1 MILLIFVWTQL
12 SSLSLTAPLI
22 LTAEREQPQ
31 SEQPKFVSWE
41 REPLTRGTFR
51 LIASCVIT
59 LSLCVWTAVHLNIP
73 ARFSGNYLRR
83 TGWVIMGLL
92 APELVVYTAWRQWS
106 SGKELTRQ
114 MGELL
119 EERAAKTGNT
129 RKYEWSLVHS
139 FYAGMGGF
147 VIDVPGNKGF
157 VSDRSRF
164 TLTAQGVLLLTA
176 AGYSLPEVNKKAIL
190 DRSKADNVAKVL
202 VCLQA
207 AYMIAQCVGRV
218 VVRLP
223 VTLLE
228 VNTLGHVVCALIM
241 YTFWLQKPQ
250 DVQVPTSFW
259 SDDIGPLCAYMYMRS
274 GMSREWSGRK
284 DEWSYLHLYDD
295 SDLEKGNTQETVQ
308 KVKKEKW
315 IEREN
320 STGRDI
326 PLPSDGNIPPHTTV
340 TIREHQVLRRT
351 NLGPKPSR
359 AYQPSEYELARLRV
373 TSPTRVRAKGTQRV
387 MKQNYYHPRVVHLDA
402 KSVNRWE
409 LASKYRRRCLDTYSI
424 YYPRGKLAVETVSEL
439 VKDEDAEIE
448 FLVHE
453 VPNWPGSAGLLP
465 KSSYF
470 TWGAISFAVA
480 LYGGLHIAGWNG
492 HFPST
497 IEKMM
502 WRVSSVLIAASGIL
516 ATIYIAI
523 DRLPSRGKESYLDH
537 WAETFGSDEVT
548 GAKKLISVSQFLLV
562 ITTGVVLILPLI
574 GGAIIYIPA
583 RLFLVI
589 ESFIA
594 LRDQPIEVYQT
605 PDWTGWVPHL

>member
-1 MILLIFVWTQL
+1 MILLIFIWAQL
-12 SSLSLTAPLI
+12 SRLSLTAPLI
-22 LTAEREQPQ
+22 PKAEREQPQ

-106 SGKELTRQ
+106 SAKELTRQ
-114 MGELL
+114 MEELL

-129 RKYEWSLVHS
+129 QKCEWTLVHS

-147 VIDVPGNKGF
+147 VIDVPRDKSF
-157 VSDRSRF
+157 VSDHSRL

-176 AGYSLPEVNKKAIL
+176 AGYSLPEINKKSIL

-218 VVRLP
+218 VARLP

-228 VNTLGHVVCALIM
+228 VNTLGHVACALIM

-250 DVQVPTSFW
+250 DVQVPTTFW
-259 SDDIGPLCAYMYMRS
+259 SDDIGPICAYMYMRS

-284 DEWSYLHLYDD
+284 GEWAYLHLYDD
-295 SDLEKGNTQETVQ
+295 GDLERGNMNETIQ
-308 KVKKEKW
+308 KVKKEKR

-320 STGRDI
+320 STGHDI
-326 PLPSDGNIPPHTTV
+326 ALPSRDKGGNVPPNTTV

-359 AYQPSEYELARLRV
+359 AYPPSVGETARLTGELTIRD
-373 TSPTRVRAKGTQRV
+373 RARNV
-387 MKQNYYHPRVVHLDA
+387 YRPRVVHLDA
-402 KSVNRWE
+402 ISVNRWE
-409 LASKYRRRCLDTYSI
+409 LASTYRRRCLATSSI
-424 YYPRGKLAVETVSEL
+424 YYPRRKLAVKTVSEL
-439 VKDEDAEIE
+439 VENEDAEIE

-480 LYGGLHIAGWNG
+480 LYGGLHIAVWND
-492 HFPST
+492 HFPSSA
-497 IEKMM
+497 EKIM

-523 DRLPSRGKESYLDH
+523 DRLPSRGEESYIDH
-537 WAETFGSDEVT
+537 WADTFGDLEYTGGKILIPLTQYALILIT
-548 GAKKLISVSQFLLV
+548 GA
-562 ITTGVVLILPLI
+562 VLILPLI
-574 GGAIIYIPA
+574 GSVIVYIPV

>member
-1 MILLIFVWTQL
+1 
-12 SSLSLTAPLI
+12 
-22 LTAEREQPQ
+22 
-31 SEQPKFVSWE
+31 
-41 REPLTRGTFR
+41 
-51 LIASCVIT
+51 
-59 LSLCVWTAVHLNIP
+59 
-73 ARFSGNYLRR
+73 
-83 TGWVIMGLL
+83 
-92 APELVVYTAWRQWS
+92 
-106 SGKELTRQ
+106 
-114 MGELL
+114 
-119 EERAAKTGNT
+119 
-129 RKYEWSLVHS
+129 
-139 FYAGMGGF
+139 MGGF
-147 VIDVPGNKGF
+147 VIDVPRDKSF
-157 VSDRSRF
+157 VSDHSRL

-176 AGYSLPEVNKKAIL
+176 AGYSLPEINKKSIL

-218 VVRLP
+218 VARLP

-228 VNTLGHVVCALIM
+228 VNTLGHVACALIM

-250 DVQVPTSFW
+250 DVQVPTTFW
-259 SDDIGPLCAYMYMRS
+259 SDDIGPICAYMYMRS

-284 DEWSYLHLYDD
+284 GEWAYLHLYDD
-295 SDLEKGNTQETVQ
+295 GDLERGNMNETIQ
-308 KVKKEKW
+308 KVKKEKR

-320 STGRDI
+320 STGHDI
-326 PLPSDGNIPPHTTV
+326 ALPSRDKGGNVPPNTTV

-359 AYQPSEYELARLRV
+359 AYPPSVGETARLTGELTIRD
-373 TSPTRVRAKGTQRV
+373 RARNV
-387 MKQNYYHPRVVHLDA
+387 YRPRVVHLDA
-402 KSVNRWE
+402 ISVNRWE
-409 LASKYRRRCLDTYSI
+409 LASTYRRRCLATSSI
-424 YYPRGKLAVETVSEL
+424 YYPRRKLAVKTVSEL
-439 VKDEDAEIE
+439 VENEDAEIE

-480 LYGGLHIAGWNG
+480 LSAEEI
-492 HFPST
+492 
-497 IEKMM
+497 MR
-502 WRVSSVLIAASGIL
+502 RVSSVLIAASGIL

-523 DRLPSRGKESYLDH
+523 DRLPSRGEESYIDH
-537 WAETFGSDEVT
+537 WADTFGDLEYTGGKILIPLTQYALILIT
-548 GAKKLISVSQFLLV
+548 GA
-562 ITTGVVLILPLI
+562 VLILPLI
-574 GGAIIYIPA
+574 GSVIVYIPA